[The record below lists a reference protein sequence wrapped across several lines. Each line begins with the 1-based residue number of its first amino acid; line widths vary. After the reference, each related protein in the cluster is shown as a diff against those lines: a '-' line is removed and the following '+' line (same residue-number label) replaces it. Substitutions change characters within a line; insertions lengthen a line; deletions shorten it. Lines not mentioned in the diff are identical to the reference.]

1 MSSLTFAL
9 LALVLHPEVQRR
21 AQAEI
26 DSVVGR
32 ERLPDFEDPLPY
44 VGAVCREISR
54 WKPVTPLGV
63 AHSAYDD
70 DVYKGWGIP
79 KGTIRYKSTEVFALL
94 SSRIQ
99 GPT

>member
-1 MSSLTFAL
+1 MSSVNFAI

-44 VGAVCREISR
+44 IEAVCREISR
-54 WKPVTPLGV
+54 WGVVVPLGV
-63 AHSAYDD
+63 ARATYTD
-70 DVYKGWGIP
+70 DVHKDWNIP
-79 KGTIRYKSTEVFALL
+79 KGVADDTAYPPLCLTC
-94 SSRIQ
+94 
-99 GPT
+99 

>member
-1 MSSLTFAL
+1 MSSVNFAI

-44 VGAVCREISR
+44 IEAVCREISR
-54 WKPVTPLGV
+54 WGVVVPLGV
-63 AHSAYDD
+63 ARTAYRD
-70 DVYKGWGIP
+70 DVYRGWHIP
-79 KGTIRYKSTEVFALL
+79 KGVAD
-94 SSRIQ
+94 
-99 GPT
+99 

>member
-1 MSSLTFAL
+1 MSSLTFAI

-44 VGAVCREISR
+44 IEAVCREISR
-54 WKPVTPLGV
+54 WGVVVPLGV
-63 AHSAYDD
+63 ARTAYRD
-70 DVYKGWGIP
+70 DVYRGGDISKG
-79 KGTIRYKSTEVFALL
+79 VAD
-94 SSRIQ
+94 
-99 GPT
+99 